1 MMQSHVEAVV
11 ATTSERQRTG
21 RQAGA
26 RCLLCCSR
34 LRRVR
39 CGCFLAA
46 SDGGAVAMRCVLAC
60 LLLWRIC
67 SIVGVV
73 A

>member
-1 MMQSHVEAVV
+1 MMQSHVEAVF

-21 RQAGA
+21 WQAGA
-26 RCLLCCSR
+26 RRLLCCSR

-39 CGCFLAA
+39 CGLFLAA
-46 SDGGAVAMRCVLAC
+46 SDGGAVAMQC
-60 LLLWRIC
+60 LLAVVADF